1 MNTHGKPL
9 HDLTAGDLMKRP
21 VVTIPQELTLRA
33 AAGLLQRERIS
44 GAPVID
50 HQGRCVG
57 VLSATDFL
65 RRAGGEPSVARPMP
79 TEECFSDWQVV
90 DVETLPTEEVRFHMS
105 SDVVTAPAEMPIAE
119 LSRMM

>member
-1 MNTHGKPL
+1 MNAYGKPL
-9 HDLTAGDLMKRP
+9 HDLTAGDLMKQP

-33 AAGLLQRERIS
+33 AAGLLRREHIS

-65 RRAGGEPSVARPMP
+65 RRAGGERPAAHALP
-79 TEECFSDWQVV
+79 GDECFSEWQVV
-90 DVETLPTEEVRFHMS
+90 DVETLPADEVRAHMS
-105 SDVVTAPAEMPIAE
+105 KDVVTASAQ
-119 LSRMM
+119 